1 MKKVL
6 YLPLLCVVLS
16 ITACGGSSTN
26 DKNETSLAETTA
38 TTISTTEQSVPE
50 KETSSSNNLEVEKGV
65 FDVTINIP
73 AEYVGETTQD
83 ELDKKEKEEG
93 YKAVLNDDGS
103 VTYTMTKKQHK
114 EMMKELEESFNKT
127 LSEMVASE
135 DYPNITDIKTNSNYT
150 EFIITTKSNELDL
163 AESLSTLAFYMYGGM
178 YNMFNGTPV
187 DNVHI
192 EFINAD
198 SGDIIDSMDS
208 KDSAK

>member
-26 DKNETSLAETTA
+26 DKNETSLAENTA

-73 AEYVGETTQD
+73 AEYMGETTQE
-83 ELDKKEKEEG
+83 ELDKNAKEEG

-114 EMMKELEESFNKT
+114 EMMKELEESLNKSLT
-127 LSEMVASE
+127 EMVASE